1 MDDPLALIYEK
12 NMLRNVGAAL
22 TLAASSLAAKDS
34 PEDYKTAALQQQEY
48 IKTFDKQINS
58 TNDPKKII
66 ELLKQKQIQITMLN
80 SMIDQLNIKL
90 REMGVSD
97 DEIRKLNK

>member
-12 NMLRNVGAAL
+12 NMLRNIGAAL
-22 TLAASSLAAKDS
+22 TLAASPLAAKDS
-34 PEDYKTAALQQQEY
+34 PQDYKTAASQIANY
-48 IKTFDKQINS
+48 IKTFDSQINL
-58 TNDPKKII
+58 TNDFNKRNH
-66 ELLKQKQIQITMLN
+66 LLKQKENEISRLKFIIN
-80 SMIDQLNIKL
+80 KL

>member
-12 NMLRNVGAAL
+12 NMLRNIGAAL
-22 TLAASSLAAKDS
+22 ALASSPLAAKDS
-34 PEDYKTAALQQQEY
+34 IEDYKTAASQIANY
-48 IKTFDKQINS
+48 IQTFDSQIKL
-58 TNDPKKII
+58 TKDPEKLYF
-66 ELLKQKQIQITMLN
+66 LLKQKENEITRLKSIVN
-80 SMIDQLNIKL
+80 KL